1 MAENSIVTRQGSS
14 VMIDG
19 KVRSSLKP
27 KLRPVEEDPNAQATF
42 VELVQMEKLER
53 LQRYAGAGMTAS
65 QMTAAANNFDK
76 VNEEKMLALMVDEVF
91 AAPSA
96 DKAMIGAKVATPR
109 LIIEKIRNGNVES
122 LAANNGLYN
131 SVSYLHSQGMPYFDI
146 ANELAKRR
154 TVMLREQEAQDA
166 ADARQATQDE
176 ETHTAAATRA
186 MAIGDRAAF
195 DIAVDKLNSF
205 DPEAAAK
212 LETEFLTIGTVRQTS
227 DPSVVKTLDT
237 KRRQL
242 SYADV
247 VNARGDLSASDYTK
261 YLGLVETYESA
272 EVSIAE
278 SWLKGELKLTGDL
291 REIAIDNPMF
301 EKSQLYASLVGKL
314 ALAKL
319 NADNA
324 GQNFDA
330 IATAQSLLGTQ
341 ADEIDEAQFL
351 TLQKN
356 ASGLIGI
363 LNSQKGAELETDDY
377 VGAIDFL
384 KDIQARLKNGGRIK
398 GYKDQTQRNAI
409 AGQIQRLERA
419 IR

>member
-1 MAENSIVTRQGSS
+1 MAESLVQQGSS
-14 VMIDG
+14 IMIDG
-19 KVRSSLKP
+19 KVRRSLKP
-27 KLRPVEEDPNAQATF
+27 KLRPAPENEAIDLTAEATF

-53 LQRYAGAGMTAS
+53 LQRYASLGMTSS
-65 QMTAAANNFDK
+65 QMTAAANNFDA
-76 VNEEKMLALMVDEVF
+76 VNKEKMLALLIDEVF
-91 AAPSA
+91 TGPKKSEVIDLIRA
-96 DKAMIGAKVATPR
+96 GKVKR
-109 LIIEKIRNGNVES
+109 LSGNN
-122 LAANNGLYN
+122 ALYN
-131 SVSYLHSQGMPYFDI
+131 AVTYLHSQNIPYYDI

-154 TVMLREQEAQDA
+154 TVMLREQEALDA
-166 ADARQATQDE
+166 ADARQAIKDE

-186 MAIGDRAAF
+186 MATGDRAAF
-195 DIAVDKLNSF
+195 DIAVKKLNSL

-227 DPSVVKTLDT
+227 DPSVVNTLDT
-237 KRRQL
+237 KRREL

-247 VNARGDLSASDYTK
+247 VNARGDLSAADYTK

-272 EVSIAE
+272 EVAIAE

-319 NADNA
+319 NADKA

-363 LNSQKGAELETDDY
+363 LNSKKGAELEIDDY
-377 VGAIDFL
+377 AGAIDFL
-384 KDIQARLKNGGRIK
+384 KDIQERLKNGERIK
-398 GYKDQTQRNAI
+398 GYKTERERNGI
-409 AGQIQRLERA
+409 TGQIQRLERA

>member
-1 MAENSIVTRQGSS
+1 MAENFIVTRQGSS
-14 VMIDG
+14 FMIDG
-19 KVRSSLKP
+19 KVRRSLKP
-27 KLRPVEEDPNAQATF
+27 KLRPVEEDPTAKATF

-154 TVMLREQEAQDA
+154 TEMLREQEAQDA
-166 ADARQATQDE
+166 ADARQAIKDE

-195 DIAVDKLNSF
+195 DIAVDKLNSL

-212 LETEFLTIGTVRQTS
+212 LETDFLTIGSVRGTSKDTTVSR
-227 DPSVVKTLDT
+227 LDGL
-237 KRRQL
+237 RRQL
-242 SYADV
+242 SYGDV
-247 VNARGDLSASDYTK
+247 LGAKDDLSLADFNK
-261 YLGLVETYESA
+261 YLKLVETYESA

-330 IATAQSLLGTQ
+330 IATAETLLGTQ

-363 LNSQKGAELETDDY
+363 LNREKGGELETDDY

-384 KDIQARLKNGGRIK
+384 KDIQARLKNGDRIK
-398 GYKDQTQRNAI
+398 GYKTKRERDGIT
-409 AGQIQRLERA
+409 GQIQRLERA